1 MPLFSRLNPYTFIQ
15 RLTTDSSVG
24 QTGGIKEKEDMEDS
38 AGDPSKLQR
47 ACLAEKHSPPKLGC
61 GPPACNLSP
70 RALFSSCV
78 SWFCKLPK
86 LVCRAPKRTSLVWSS
101 KDMPLSVVSTAVL
114 VSRQIL
120 ANTQDFTPA
129 KSDQSPS
136 PRRGH
141 RGQAKIQENVT
152 RRLCSALAQVPW
164 QQGAPS

>member
-24 QTGGIKEKEDMEDS
+24 QTGGIKEKEDVEGS

-86 LVCRAPKRTSLVWSS
+86 LVCRAPKRTSLVLVIQRHAIICCVNSNFGLTPNTCQHTGFYTC
-101 KDMPLSVVSTAVL
+101 KVRSVPES
-114 VSRQIL
+114 
-120 ANTQDFTPA
+120 
-129 KSDQSPS
+129 
-136 PRRGH
+136 
-141 RGQAKIQENVT
+141 
-152 RRLCSALAQVPW
+152 
-164 QQGAPS
+164 